1 VKVQE
6 QTPSTA
12 AAPHPAGVGGGLE
25 ALAGPAGATLLLV
38 GAGGCGMRGLA
49 KLFLQAGWSVFGQ
62 DSRGFESNDS
72 LIQDGL
78 KPLDPEQPLNVSWVV
93 RSAAVPAADTHVSR
107 AIAGGAQSALYSDM
121 LGEISKL
128 RPVLAIAGS
137 HGKTTC
143 TGWIAYGLRE
153 AGINVGYLVGA
164 DVPQLPSSADWGDPT
179 LPLILESC
187 EYARSFHALHP
198 ANVALINVDAE
209 HPDTYPGGLEEV
221 VAAFGVFLSNMRD
234 SGTVLAGPE
243 TPDLAHFCSGTWQDA
258 AALPEDQVIGLH
270 GAHNRR
276 NAVLVAAVLRS
287 FNLPEAAVDHALAI
301 YAGAARR
308 LEVVGQLENGATVV
322 SDYAHHPVEVSATLQ
337 AARERWPDKR
347 LLVVFQPHQAQRFHA
362 YRDQF
367 APSLDL
373 ADALLLLEIYRARDP
388 QELQA
393 SVKELVPELEARPGL
408 KNRPLCTVQD
418 QAEGRKILGSW
429 LQTDDIV
436 LCLGAGDVD
445 AFARNLR

>member
-1 VKVQE
+1 M
-6 QTPSTA
+6 PPGTA
-12 AAPHPAGVGGGLE
+12 MGGLD
-25 ALAGPAGATLLLV
+25 ALAGTAGATLLLV

-49 KLFLQAGWSVFGQ
+49 KLFLQAGWTVYGQ
-62 DSRGFESNDS
+62 DARGFEANDS
-72 LIQDGL
+72 LIQNGL
-78 KPLDPEQPLNVSWVV
+78 KPLDPESPLNVSWVV
-93 RSAAVPAADTHVSR
+93 RSAAVPASDLHVSR

-153 AGINVGYLVGA
+153 AGIHVGYLVGA
-164 DVPQLPSSADWGDPT
+164 DVPQLPSSADWGDPA

-198 ANVALINVDAE
+198 ADIALINVDAE

-221 VAAFGVFLSNMRD
+221 AEAFGVFLSNMR
-234 SGTVLAGPE
+234 SCGTVLAGPE
-243 TPDLAHFCSGTWQDA
+243 TPDLRHATSGAWQDSP
-258 AALPEDQVIGLH
+258 ALPEDQVIGLH

-287 FNLPEAAVDHALAI
+287 FDIPEAAVSHALAT
-301 YAGAARR
+301 YTGAARR
-308 LEVVGQLENGATVV
+308 LEVVGQLEIGATVV
-322 SDYAHHPVEVSATLQ
+322 SDYAHHPVEVNATLQ
-337 AARERWPDKR
+337 AARERWPGKR

-388 QELQA
+388 EELQA
-393 SVKELVPELEARPGL
+393 SVKELVPELEARPNL
-408 KNRPLCTVQD
+408 KDRPLSTVQN
-418 QAEGRKILGSW
+418 QAEGRKILSSW
-429 LQTDDIV
+429 LQPDDVV

>member
-1 VKVQE
+1 MKVQE
-6 QTPSTA
+6 STPTVA
-12 AAPHPAGVGGGLE
+12 AAPPTEGVAGGLE
-25 ALAGPAGATLLLV
+25 ALAGSAGATLLLV

-49 KLFLQAGWSVFGQ
+49 KLFLQAGWTVYGQ
-62 DSRGFESNDS
+62 DARGFEAKDS
-72 LIQDGL
+72 LLQDGL
-78 KPLDPEQPLNVSWVV
+78 IPLDPEDPLNVSWVV
-93 RSAAVPAADTHVSR
+93 RSAAVPSADVNVSR

-153 AGINVGYLVGA
+153 AGIQAGYLVGA

-198 ANVALINVDAE
+198 ADVALINVDAE

-221 VAAFGVFLSNMRD
+221 VEAFGEFLGHMR
-234 SGTVLAGPE
+234 STGTVFAGPE
-243 TPDLAHFCSGTWQDA
+243 TPDLAHAAPGTWQDA
-258 AALPEDQVIGLH
+258 DALPADQAIGLH

-287 FNLPEAAVDHALAI
+287 FGLEEVAVHHALAT

-308 LEVVGQLENGATVV
+308 QEVVGQLESGAIVV
-322 SDYAHHPVEVSATLQ
+322 SDYAHHPVEVHATLQ
-337 AARERWPDKR
+337 AASERWPDKR

-388 QELQA
+388 EELKA
-393 SVKELVPELEARPGL
+393 SVQELVPELQARPNR
-408 KNRPLCTVQD
+408 KNRPLSTVQD

-429 LQTDDIV
+429 LQTDDVV